1 MLPAS
6 KPKGEADNR
15 LDDEDDADGEERNET
30 RQDPSAR
37 STKKNRCERLN
48 KDLQA
53 LGAKPV
59 VPTAP
64 LPIRFESINA
74 NVSPMAL
81 VKDLDDGVL
90 LNERN
95 QMSIEGL
102 INNAK
107 VALDVERTKNSLQV
121 TFIVDNLE
129 LGLLSVISRLTD
141 FPVSGALTV
150 DANLTIP
157 STKDGYDFRDTEG
170 RISLIIQDEA
180 KVGPATVK
188 TKMGNVEF
196 VPITFDKLELDFQV
210 EKRRLNINE
219 FRMGGNDLELCG
231 TGYISLN
238 NSRAK
243 ARPKRGRRNTK
254 SKTSKAKAKRI
265 KPSRSSTDA
274 LAGML
279 TDLDQTF
286 CSIQIQGQI
295 PRTERQ

>member
-1 MLPAS
+1 MPTIEEAKVIADAERALAVWNEEQARIKGGTS
-6 KPKGEADNR
+6 KPKGEADVTDS
-15 LDDEDDADGEERNET
+15 DDEDDADGEERTET
-30 RQDPSAR
+30 AAKGSKRKVDKEKSD
-37 STKKNRCERLN
+37 TERLN

-180 KVGPATVK
+180 KVG
-188 TKMGNVEF
+188 GNGENQ
-196 VPITFDKLELDFQV
+196 DGQ
-210 EKRRLNINE
+210 RRICSYHLRQARIR
-219 FRMGGNDLELCG
+219 FP
-231 TGYISLN
+231 
-238 NSRAK
+238 SRET
-243 ARPKRGRRNTK
+243 P
-254 SKTSKAKAKRI
+254 SKHKRI
-265 KPSRSSTDA
+265 SH
-274 LAGML
+274 GW
-279 TDLDQTF
+279 
-286 CSIQIQGQI
+286 
-295 PRTERQ
+295 